1 MVSHPPPPLC
11 RFGGEW
17 ADGGLTG
24 QTIDAFGKD
33 KVIYTLHEPIG
44 VCGQM

>member
-1 MVSHPPPPLC
+1 MGIV
-11 RFGGEW
+11 
-17 ADGGLTG
+17 G

-33 KVIYTLHEPIG
+33 KLIYTLHEPIG